1 MKRKIFVVSIL
12 MVLVGATVAWGEPIA
27 KEIYYQKKT
36 TLAYPATYT
45 FRFSLWD
52 AVDVGTGVS
61 VWEEEKQVKI
71 TSALIKTYLGDDTSL
86 DPADF
91 SKQLWVQV
99 ERKKKD
105 GTYVILGTRDKLRA
119 SPYAL
124 YGGTGGYVTVSSL
137 AGGPLNNQ
145 NYQTSTLLGQ
155 VNGGYFYGKFGVT
168 ADFEFLV
175 VPLQIPDGVTITS
188 FTFTCYDLAA
198 SYDCL
203 AQLVRDDGGYVA
215 NAVTTGSPG
224 LQTVTTT
231 PTGDPVVDNSLY
243 GYNVFFYING
253 DAGSSIT
260 PVRAVVEYQ

>member
-1 MKRKIFVVSIL
+1 
-12 MVLVGATVAWGEPIA
+12 
-27 KEIYYQKKT
+27 
-36 TLAYPATYT
+36 
-45 FRFSLWD
+45 
-52 AVDVGTGVS
+52 
-61 VWEEEKQVKI
+61 
-71 TSALIKTYLGDDTSL
+71 
-86 DPADF
+86 
-91 SKQLWVQV
+91 
-99 ERKKKD
+99 
-105 GTYVILGTRDKLRA
+105 
-119 SPYAL
+119 
-124 YGGTGGYVTVSSL
+124 
-137 AGGPLNNQ
+137 LNNQ